1 MRLQVQEVETQR
13 QEENSEMGDGSGFSK
28 SEMHWCSYLFLP
40 RSGNRVSYKGSFM
53 IGHCIFPT

>member
-28 SEMHWCSYLFLP
+28 SEIHWCSYLDPDLVTGP
-40 RSGNRVSYKGSFM
+40 ATKAVL
-53 IGHCIFPT
+53 